1 MRRPRLAEGPA
12 NLHCPTMTSERWR
25 VAVIS
30 GVAPIARM
38 LVPAIADLGHEPV
51 AVLNPRRPIPMQGD
65 LAMTDA
71 TAPPGVDVLLARGK
85 SSIAPFLRSI
95 RPDLTIC
102 WGFPWLIPQEALD
115 VPRLGSVNLHPSLLP
130 RHRGP
135 IPLAWAIRSGDPTF
149 GVTWHRMDGAF
160 DTGGILA
167 QAPVPMEPDD
177 AEIFVIAPR
186 LFQVAVSLLP
196 QVFERLAAGD
206 PGDPQPRDG
215 DVPYAGYFDD
225 AYVEIDWSQ
234 PAVEIHRQVRAWA
247 LTLGNHGVVGPL
259 TTIGDRRIVVQRT
272 SLVEPEGGGA
282 IRMEA
287 ADGPV
292 WIVASENLEQ
302 TA

>member
-1 MRRPRLAEGPA
+1 
-12 NLHCPTMTSERWR
+12 MTTERWR

-30 GVAPIARM
+30 GVAPVARM
-38 LVPAIADLGHEPV
+38 LVPAIVELGHEPV
-51 AVLNPRRPIPMQGD
+51 AVLNPRRPVPITGD

-85 SSIAPFLRSI
+85 SSLAPFLRALE
-95 RPDLTIC
+95 PDLTIC

-149 GVTWHRMDGAF
+149 GVTWHRMDDAF

-177 AEIFVIAPR
+177 SEIVVIAPR
-186 LFQVAVSLLP
+186 LFQVAVRLLP
-196 QVFERLAAGD
+196 KVFARVAAGD
-206 PGDPQPRDG
+206 PGEPQDPG
-215 DVPYAGYFDD
+215 ADVPYAAWFED
-225 AYVEIDWSQ
+225 AYAEIDWSQ
-234 PAVEIHRQVRAWA
+234 PAVEVHRQVRAWA
-247 LTLGNHGVVGPL
+247 LALGNHGIAGPL
-259 TTIGDRRIVVQRT
+259 ATVDGRRVIVQRT
-272 SLVEPEGGGA
+272 SLVEPVGTEQA

-292 WIVASENLEQ
+292 WIVASEAIEPSGQ
-302 TA
+302 R